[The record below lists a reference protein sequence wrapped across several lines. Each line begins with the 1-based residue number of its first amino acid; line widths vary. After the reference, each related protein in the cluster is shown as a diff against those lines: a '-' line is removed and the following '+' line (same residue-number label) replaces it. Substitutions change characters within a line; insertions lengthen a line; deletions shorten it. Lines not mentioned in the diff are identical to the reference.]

1 MTRFFFDTHDGVRA
15 ERDTDG
21 VDLPNEE
28 TARSE
33 AKAALT
39 DMARDHLPNG
49 NHLELR
55 VTIRDEAGEEIYTAS
70 LVLDVSMPHA
80 RRRRPDS

>member
-21 VDLPNEE
+21 VDLPSEE
-28 TARSE
+28 MARSE

-55 VTIRDEAGEEIYTAS
+55 VTIRDEAGDEIYTAS
-70 LVLDVSMPHA
+70 LVLDVSTPRA
-80 RRRRPDS
+80 RRRRTDA